1 MTHEELLDL
10 ISEVQQHQSE
20 MDDVEVKSAHKGTPQ
35 RLYESLSA
43 FANSKGGGVI
53 ILGLDE
59 KHDFSVVG
67 VADAHRLQEEISHIA
82 SAEMEPPLR
91 PAFTVM
97 DMEGKTLVA
106 VEIAELLTDRK
117 PSYYK
122 PAGLQKGAYIR
133 VANTNRLMS
142 DYEIFG
148 YVSGRTQPTFD
159 EEPLKDALLDDL
171 DRSKLDVYI
180 GRLKKAR
187 PQASYLDQSLE
198 QVLTQLRIVKDIY
211 GIVSPTLAG
220 LLMFGKYPQ
229 SFEPQ
234 LVITFLQYYGTTE
247 TEKTPRGERF
257 LDNRKFEGA
266 IPEMVEGAVNYIM
279 ASIRK
284 SSLIEGLYR
293 RDIPE
298 YPEEALRE
306 AVLNAIAHRDYSHFV
321 RGSYVQI
328 RLFADRLEIQSPGGL
343 YGSVTEETI
352 DEEQS
357 TRNRILMRLMED
369 LHLVEN
375 RGSGIKTMIEAM
387 RQANLEPPRLQ
398 DKRSSFRVTFRSH
411 SLLNPESVAWLNQ
424 FASLPLNDRQRL
436 ALVYLRNNDQIA
448 NSEHQRLNHVDSVT
462 ANRDLNSLLHSGLI
476 RQHRTKR
483 WAYYTLAAP
492 LEIELSETKVVRTD
506 EERILEYVKKVGSI
520 NNEDCRKLLSIDLHK
535 ASNMLK
541 KMKKHGVIVRKGERR
556 WARYFLS

>member
-1 MTHEELLDL
+1 
-10 ISEVQQHQSE
+10 

-43 FANSKGGGVI
+43 FANSSGGGVI

-59 KHDFSVVG
+59 RHDFSVVG

-91 PAFTVM
+91 PAFTVI
-97 DMEGKTLVA
+97 DIEGKTIVA
-106 VEIAELLTDRK
+106 VEILELPVDKK
-117 PSYYK
+117 PSFYK
-122 PAGLQKGAYIR
+122 PAGLQKGSYIR
-133 VANTNRLMS
+133 VANTNRQMT

-159 EEPLKDALLDDL
+159 EDPVKDAVFDDL
-171 DRSKLDVYI
+171 DRPKLEEYI
-180 GRLKKAR
+180 ARLKKTR
-187 PQASYLDQSLE
+187 PQATFLNQSFE
-198 QVLTQLRIVKDIY
+198 QVLTQLRIVKNID
-211 GIVSPTLAG
+211 GISSPTLAG

-266 IPEMVEGAVNYIM
+266 VPEMVEGAVNHIM

-298 YPEEALRE
+298 YPEEAVRE

-387 RQANLEPPRLQ
+387 RKANLEPPRLQ
-398 DKRSSFRVTFRSH
+398 DKRSSFWVIFRSH
-411 SLLNPESVAWLNQ
+411 TLMGPEAIAWLNQ
-424 FASLPLNDRQRL
+424 FASFPLNDRQRV
-436 ALVYLRNNDQIA
+436 ALVYSRNNGQIA
-448 NSEHQRLNHVDSVT
+448 NSDYRRLHHIDPLIANKELT
-462 ANRDLNSLLHSGLI
+462 ALEQLGLI
-476 RQHRTKR
+476 KQHRTKR
-483 WAYYTLAAP
+483 WAYYSLNIPA
-492 LEIELSETKVVRTD
+492 EIEVAGPLQTD
-506 EERILEYVKKVGSI
+506 EEKILDYVHNHGFIKRE
-520 NNEDCRKLLSIDLHK
+520 NCIDLLRV
-535 ASNMLK
+535 S
-541 KMKKHGVIVRKGERR
+541 IVR
-556 WARYFLS
+556 ARYLLQKMYKKGLLKLEGKGRGSRYVLP